1 MMVIVYHDEIGV
13 VCQEIEPS
21 DECSISFLDGKA
33 YFTSNEIDYK
43 IDISLIIKISNG
55 AWSPKKLIYRMFD
68 ILGRGKINKSGG

>member
-33 YFTSNEIDYK
+33 YFTSNETDY
-43 IDISLIIKISNG
+43 
-55 AWSPKKLIYRMFD
+55 
-68 ILGRGKINKSGG
+68 

>member
-33 YFTSNEIDYK
+33 YFTSNETDYK
-43 IDISLIIKISNG
+43 IDISLISVCFFLSTSLKM
-55 AWSPKKLIYRMFD
+55 LINSRV
-68 ILGRGKINKSGG
+68 SG